1 MLRFPEKKS
10 QVASTLFRKKCSGF
24 NRSRDPENCSRFF
37 FSSFRIRFKSFVRA
51 CCSQQR
57 GKKPSLIITFRWE
70 KVIFRVETFFEWLFF
85 VQGRKWRASCR
96 NERPADSAVPGWTLV
111 HAAPTPLSDFTFLKW
126 RIKFPHFYRTVSKF
140 SLEIVYIGDDAFLSN
155 RDIASNEGSA
165 QYPIRPTYPTQ
176 LSTNSS

>member
-1 MLRFPEKKS
+1 M
-10 QVASTLFRKKCSGF
+10 
-24 NRSRDPENCSRFF
+24 
-37 FSSFRIRFKSFVRA
+37 
-51 CCSQQR
+51 
-57 GKKPSLIITFRWE
+57 
-70 KVIFRVETFFEWLFF
+70 IFRVETFFEWLFF

-165 QYPIRPTYPTQ
+165 QYPIQNPTD
-176 LSTNSS
+176 LSNPIVDELLVVAVIARCRRTPRGWPISSEARVKSGFKGVAFWRIWRVLDFVSMNFAWVVICWTASYDVIKFRIASWN